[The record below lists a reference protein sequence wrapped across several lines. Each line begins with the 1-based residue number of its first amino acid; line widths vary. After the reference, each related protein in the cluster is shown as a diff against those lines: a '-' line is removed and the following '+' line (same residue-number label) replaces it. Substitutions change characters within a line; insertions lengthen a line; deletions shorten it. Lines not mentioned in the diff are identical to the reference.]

1 MASLGATQGCS
12 VAIIAGGSSRRM
24 GTDKAR
30 LVVAGEPLLARLA
43 RQLHAL
49 GPLTIVGGDQS
60 LLALAE
66 PSIGSNAVIEHVL
79 DEYPGEGPLGALIT
93 AMRRTA
99 GTALALVA
107 CDLPD
112 LDSGTVLHM
121 LEQHLATD
129 ADVTVPVVH
138 NAPQWHVTLWNPE
151 VLLLLESCFSTGER
165 SLWRAARALRTT
177 SVVFADDS
185 KFRDLDSPEDLAGY
199 ENRQP
204 PGMSDSMGVYADR
217 AYVRCR
223 RARHWHPS
231 GTTSPTLLVVPVT
244 CGRSASRG
252 ESRPRGVLALGE
264 CCSGPNLR
272 HPTCRRVYWAV
283 DPVVGSSPRPC
294 PSYLFAQD
302 LTADRLVSSPAD
314 RGPAR
319 LCGKRRLASARTP

>member
-204 PGMSDSMGVYADR
+204 PGMSDSMGVYDR
-217 AYVRCR
+217 QVSIPEISVDELAALLGSNSPVSIIDVREPHEFAAGHAPGAKLLPLGDIVE
-223 RARHWHPS
+223 RAGELPAGPLHVICGS
-231 GTTSPTLLVVPVT
+231 GVRSLQACEALAPLGHDVTNIAGGTSGWIAAGHSVDT
-244 CGRSASRG
+244 GRAP
-252 ESRPRGVLALGE
+252 E
-264 CCSGPNLR
+264 
-272 HPTCRRVYWAV
+272 
-283 DPVVGSSPRPC
+283 
-294 PSYLFAQD
+294 
-302 LTADRLVSSPAD
+302 
-314 RGPAR
+314 
-319 LCGKRRLASARTP
+319 